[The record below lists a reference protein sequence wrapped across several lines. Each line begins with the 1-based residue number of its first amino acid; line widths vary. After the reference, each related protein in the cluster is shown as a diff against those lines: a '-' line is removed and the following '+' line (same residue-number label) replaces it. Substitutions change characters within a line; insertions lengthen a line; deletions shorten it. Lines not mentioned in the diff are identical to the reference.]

1 MITIDYRNIEFVA
14 KNLNKI
20 YLNYLY
26 DFNKVQNFFNGDFR
40 NSLNFLSIA
49 NSISKEK
56 KIREK
61 VSNVIFSQM
70 QKFEISDETKNNIE
84 CLKNENTFAIVTGQQ
99 SGIFLGPLYTIYKTF
114 TAIQLAKKL
123 SEKFPEKKF
132 VPIFYLECEDHDY
145 EEISLIKILNKEK
158 KVSTHRYFLNSKNE
172 KAQVGSLNFDLS
184 IEYFKEKILDDLIH
198 TEFSDEL
205 KKNFLSLYNYEN
217 NFADSFT
224 KILLKLFGE
233 YGLVILNPFDKELKK
248 ILIPIFEKEILE
260 YPTSS
265 QLLVTQTDKIE
276 KEYVSQIKIRP
287 INLFF
292 TYNDERYALEPFYD
306 DINLKGTRI
315 NFSKKEIL
323 DFLHTNPE
331 KFSPNVS
338 FRPICQDY
346 ILPTV
351 SYVGGPS
358 EIAYFTQIKP
368 LYNYFG
374 LTMPIIFPR
383 VSLTI
388 SESDTQKVIEKHKLN
403 HENLFEEKEILKNK
417 ILNHVVD
424 SQLDKF
430 FEESKMKLKEILDDI
445 ENKVQNVDLTLKNN
459 FETVKNKIY
468 YQVENI
474 KHKTI
479 EMEKKKFSTIS
490 NQIEKSANSFFPND
504 NWQERELNVIYFLNK
519 YGILFFEKLF
529 EEIEIENF
537 NHQIFHISK

>member
-248 ILIPIFEKEILE
+248 ILKKLYPKE
-260 YPTSS
+260 
-265 QLLVTQTDKIE
+265 
-276 KEYVSQIKIRP
+276 
-287 INLFF
+287 F
-292 TYNDERYALEPFYD
+292 
-306 DINLKGTRI
+306 INLKT
-315 NFSKKEIL
+315 
-323 DFLHTNPE
+323 
-331 KFSPNVS
+331 
-338 FRPICQDY
+338 
-346 ILPTV
+346 
-351 SYVGGPS
+351 
-358 EIAYFTQIKP
+358 YF
-368 LYNYFG
+368 
-374 LTMPIIFPR
+374 
-383 VSLTI
+383 
-388 SESDTQKVIEKHKLN
+388 
-403 HENLFEEKEILKNK
+403 
-417 ILNHVVD
+417 
-424 SQLDKF
+424 
-430 FEESKMKLKEILDDI
+430 
-445 ENKVQNVDLTLKNN
+445 
-459 FETVKNKIY
+459 
-468 YQVENI
+468 
-474 KHKTI
+474 
-479 EMEKKKFSTIS
+479 
-490 NQIEKSANSFFPND
+490 
-504 NWQERELNVIYFLNK
+504 
-519 YGILFFEKLF
+519 
-529 EEIEIENF
+529 
-537 NHQIFHISK
+537 